1 MDISAIE
8 GEELEA
14 VEFVQ
19 DYLQL
24 RFEGP
29 LLTFYEWPSVLLEEF
44 SLSFGEPGYRD
55 ALCALIGEQV
65 EQALLEEGSSLTLKL
80 ANGAVVALSLR
91 EEDMSGPDAGAYSPT
106 GSAAD
111 MQEF

>member
-14 VEFVQ
+14 VEFVE

-44 SLSFGEPGYRD
+44 SISFGEPGYRD
-55 ALCALIGEQV
+55 ALCALIGEEV
-65 EQALLEEGSSLTLKL
+65 EQALLEDGSSLTVKL

-91 EEDMSGPDAGAYSPT
+91 YYYLSGPDACA
-106 GSAAD
+106 
-111 MQEF
+111 

>member
-55 ALCALIGEQV
+55 ALCALIGEEV
-65 EQALLEEGSSLTLKL
+65 EQALLEEGSSITLKL

-91 EEDMSGPDAGAYSPT
+91 EEDMSGPDAGAYSET

-111 MQEF
+111 MIEF

>member
-14 VEFVQ
+14 VEFVE

-44 SLSFGEPGYRD
+44 SISFGEPGYRD
-55 ALCALIGEQV
+55 ALCALIGEEV
-65 EQALLEEGSSLTLKL
+65 EQALLEDGSSLTVKL

-91 EEDMSGPDAGAYSPT
+91 VYYMLGREACS
-106 GSAAD
+106 
-111 MQEF
+111 

>member
-44 SLSFGEPGYRD
+44 SVSFGEPGYRD
-55 ALCALIGEQV
+55 ALCALIGEEV
-65 EQALLEEGSSLTLKL
+65 DQATLDDGSSLTLKL
-80 ANGAVVALSLR
+80 SNGAVVALSLR
-91 EEDMSGPDAGAYSPT
+91 EEDMSGPDAGAYSES

>member
-1 MDISAIE
+1 MDVSAIE

-14 VEFVQ
+14 VEFVE

-29 LLTFYEWPSVLLEEF
+29 LLTLYEWPSVLLEDF
-44 SLSFGEPGYRD
+44 SISYGEPGYRD
-55 ALCALIGEQV
+55 ALCALIGEEV
-65 EQALLEEGSSLTLKL
+65 EQALLEDGSSLTLKL

-91 EEDMSGPDAGAYSPT
+91 EEDMSGPEAGAYSES

-111 MQEF
+111 LVEF

>member
-1 MDISAIE
+1 MDVSAIE

-14 VEFVQ
+14 VEFVE

-44 SLSFGEPGYRD
+44 SISYGEPGYRD
-55 ALCALIGEQV
+55 ALCALIGEEV
-65 EQALLEEGSSLTLKL
+65 EQAVLDDGSSLTLKL

-91 EEDMSGPDAGAYSPT
+91 EEDMSGPDAGAYSES

-111 MQEF
+111 MVEF

>member
-44 SLSFGEPGYRD
+44 SISFGEPGYRD
-55 ALCALIGEQV
+55 ALCALIGEEV
-65 EQALLEEGSSLTLKL
+65 DQATLEDGSSLTLKL

-91 EEDMSGPDAGAYSPT
+91 EEDMSGPDAGAYSET

-111 MQEF
+111 MVEF

>member
-44 SLSFGEPGYRD
+44 SVSFGDPGYRD
-55 ALCALIGEQV
+55 ALCALIGEEV

-91 EEDMSGPDAGAYSPT
+91 EEDMSGPDAGAYSET

-111 MQEF
+111 MVEF

>member
-24 RFEGP
+24 RFEAP

-44 SLSFGEPGYRD
+44 SISHGEPGYRD
-55 ALCALIGEQV
+55 ALCALIGEEV
-65 EQALLEEGSSLTLKL
+65 EQALLEDGSSLTLKL
-80 ANGAVVALSLR
+80 ANGAVLALSLR
-91 EEDMSGPDAGAYSPT
+91 EEDMSGPDAGAYSET

-111 MQEF
+111 MVEF

>member
-55 ALCALIGEQV
+55 ALCALIGEEV
-65 EQALLEEGSSLTLKL
+65 EQALLEEGSSITLKL
-80 ANGAVVALSLR
+80 ASGAVVALSLR
-91 EEDMSGPDAGAYSPT
+91 EEDMSGPDAGAYSET

-111 MQEF
+111 MIEF